1 MGTGKMKNGKAKKRK
16 YAAVEKRLAKEI
28 REIEAMLFFRP
39 RLPAMKLW
47 LNWEKAAR
55 PSASRL
61 SSDSLVRR
69 LVKNR

>member
-1 MGTGKMKNGKAKKRK
+1 MKNGKAKKRK

-69 LVKNR
+69 LV

>member
-1 MGTGKMKNGKAKKRK
+1 MKNGKAKKRK

-47 LNWEKAAR
+47 LNWEKAALFPTSHR
-55 PSASRL
+55 SG
-61 SSDSLVRR
+61 DTLVHR